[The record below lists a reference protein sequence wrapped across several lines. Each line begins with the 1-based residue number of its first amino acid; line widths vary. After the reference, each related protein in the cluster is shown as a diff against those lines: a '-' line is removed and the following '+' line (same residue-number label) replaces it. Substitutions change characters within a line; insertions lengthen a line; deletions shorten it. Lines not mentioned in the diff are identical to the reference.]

1 MRASTTFR
9 RLAQDVDGRD
19 KPGHDGRKRTRPDFG
34 QQPRYCLSMLR
45 LFTLLLAFIAAAPL
59 RADPIADALASSTQV
74 TAFLDALWADA
85 QKRGITR
92 ATFDQALAGF
102 TPDARVIAVTRR
114 EPEYG
119 KPIGLYVASIASK
132 SNIATGAAKATA
144 WAGVLDAVEA
154 KYGVER
160 AIVLALWGIESS
172 FGAGADR
179 WDVIRSLA
187 TLAQAGYRDPY
198 FRNELLVALRILQ
211 EGHISRERML
221 GSWAGAMGQPQF
233 MPSSFYQYAVDFTG
247 DGRRDIW
254 TSVPD
259 VLASIANYLARS
271 GWQRG
276 LPWGFEVALPQ
287 GFDYRV
293 SRGAFAEW
301 MAHGVRRADAGAM
314 PSAGEAFLLF
324 PSGAAGPAFLVTG
337 NFNVIKLYNN
347 SDVYALAVGHLADR
361 IGGGAPFRAAWPKD
375 DPQLSRNARI
385 ALQRKLASLGY
396 AVKDFAGRLDFDQRD
411 AIRDLQVKNG
421 MVPDGHPTPALLEKL
436 GINLQ

>member
-1 MRASTTFR
+1 
-9 RLAQDVDGRD
+9 
-19 KPGHDGRKRTRPDFG
+19 
-34 QQPRYCLSMLR
+34 MLR
-45 LFTLLLAFIAAAPL
+45 LLILFLTLIAAAPL
-59 RADPIADALASSTQV
+59 RADPIADAAASGPRV

-92 ATFDQALAGF
+92 ATFDHALAGF
-102 TPDARVIAVTRR
+102 TPDARVMAATRR

-119 KPIGLYVASIASK
+119 KPVGLYVDSIASK
-132 SNIATGAAKATA
+132 SRIAAGSAKTTQ
-144 WAGVLDAVEA
+144 WAGVLDAIEA

-160 AIVLALWGIESS
+160 GIVLALWGIESS
-172 FGAGADR
+172 FSAGADR

-187 TLAQAGYRDPY
+187 TLAEARYRDPY
-198 FRNELLVALRILQ
+198 FRNELLVALRIVQ
-211 EGHISRERML
+211 EGHVARERML

-233 MPSSFYQYAVDFTG
+233 MPSSFYEYAVDFTG

-259 VLASIANYLARS
+259 VLASIANYMARS

-287 GFDYRV
+287 GFDYRA
-293 SRGAFAEW
+293 SRGRYAEW
-301 MAHGVRRADAGAM
+301 TARGVRRADGGALPGAGD
-314 PSAGEAFLLF
+314 GFLLF
-324 PSGAAGPAFLVTG
+324 PSGAGGPAFLVTA
-337 NFNVIKLYNN
+337 NFNAIKLYNN
-347 SDVYALAVGHLADR
+347 SDVYALAAGHLADR
-361 IGGGAPFRAAWPKD
+361 LRGGAPFRTAWPKD
-375 DPQLSRNARI
+375 DPQLSRDARI

-421 MVPDGHPTPALLEKL
+421 MVADGHPTPALLERL
-436 GINLQ
+436 GIDVR

>member
-1 MRASTTFR
+1 
-9 RLAQDVDGRD
+9 
-19 KPGHDGRKRTRPDFG
+19 
-34 QQPRYCLSMLR
+34 MLR
-45 LFTLLLAFIAAAPL
+45 LFVILLVLIAAAPL
-59 RADPIADALASSTQV
+59 RADPIADTLASSAQV
-74 TAFLDALWADA
+74 GAFLDALWADA

-102 TPDARVIAVTRR
+102 APDTRVMAATRR

-119 KPIGLYVASIASK
+119 KPVGLYIDSIASK
-132 SNIATGAAKATA
+132 SRIATGAAKATQ
-144 WAGVLDAVEA
+144 WAGELDAIEA

-160 AIVLALWGIESS
+160 GIVLALWGIESS

-211 EGHISRERML
+211 EGHIARERML

-259 VLASIANYLARS
+259 VLASIANYMARS

-276 LPWGFEVALPQ
+276 LPSGLEVALPQ
-287 GFDYRV
+287 GFDYRT
-293 SRGAFAEW
+293 SRGTFAEW
-301 MAHGVRRADAGAM
+301 TARSVRRADGGAL
-314 PSAGEAFLLF
+314 PDAGEGFLLF
-324 PSGAAGPAFLVTG
+324 PSGAGGPAFLVSA
-337 NFNVIKLYNN
+337 NFKAIKLYNN

-375 DPQLSRNARI
+375 DPQLTRDARI
-385 ALQRKLASLGY
+385 ALQRKLAGLGY

-411 AIRDLQVKNG
+411 AIRDVQARNG
-421 MVPDGHPTPALLEKL
+421 LVPDGHPTPALLARL

>member
-1 MRASTTFR
+1 MFR
-9 RLAQDVDGRD
+9 FLTIVLA
-19 KPGHDGRKRTRPDFG
+19 
-34 QQPRYCLSMLR
+34 
-45 LFTLLLAFIAAAPL
+45 LAVFALPS
-59 RADPIADALASSTQV
+59 RADPIADAAASGPRV
-74 TAFLDALWADA
+74 TAFLDTLWADA

-102 TPDARVIAVTRR
+102 TPDARVIAATRR

-119 KPIGLYVASIASK
+119 KPIGLYVDSIASK
-132 SNIATGAAKATA
+132 SRIATGAAKATQ
-144 WAGVLDAVEA
+144 WAGVLDAIEA

-160 AIVLALWGIESS
+160 EIVLALWGIESS

-187 TLAQAGYRDPY
+187 TLAETRYRDPY
-198 FRNELLVALRILQ
+198 FRDELLVALRIVQ
-211 EGHISRERML
+211 EGHVARERML

-233 MPSSFYQYAVDFTG
+233 MPSSFYEYAVDFTG

-271 GWQRG
+271 GWQHG
-276 LPWGFEVALPQ
+276 LPWGVEVALPQ
-287 GFDYRV
+287 GFDYRN
-293 SRGAFAEW
+293 SRGTFVEW
-301 MAHGVRRADAGAM
+301 TARGVRRADGSAL
-314 PSAGEAFLLF
+314 PSAGDAFLLF
-324 PSGAAGPAFLVTG
+324 PSGAAGPAFLVTA

-347 SDVYALAVGHLADR
+347 SDVYALAAGHLADR
-361 IGGGAPFRAAWPKD
+361 LRGGAPFRAAWPKD
-375 DPQLSRNARI
+375 DPQLSRDARI

-411 AIRDLQVKNG
+411 AIRDLQVKAG
-421 MVPDGHPTPALLEKL
+421 MVTDGHPTPALLDRL
-436 GINLQ
+436 GIDVR

>member
-1 MRASTTFR
+1 MAY
-9 RLAQDVDGRD
+9 
-19 KPGHDGRKRTRPDFG
+19 PGH
-34 QQPRYCLSMLR
+34 MLR
-45 LFTLLLAFIAAAPL
+45 LLVLALVLIASAPL
-59 RADPIADALASSTQV
+59 RADPIADALSSSAQV
-74 TAFLDALWADA
+74 SAFLDALWADA

-102 TPDARVIAVTRR
+102 APDARVIAATRR

-119 KPIGLYVASIASK
+119 KPVGLYIDSIASK
-132 SNIATGAAKATA
+132 SRIATGAAKATQ
-144 WAGVLDAVEA
+144 WAGVLDAIEA

-160 AIVLALWGIESS
+160 TVVLALWGIESS

-187 TLAQAGYRDPY
+187 TLAEARYRDPY
-198 FRNELLVALRILQ
+198 FRNELLVALKILQ
-211 EGHISRERML
+211 EGHIARERML

-254 TSVPD
+254 TNVPD
-259 VLASIANYLARS
+259 VLASIANYMARS

-287 GFDYRV
+287 DFDYRV

-301 MAHGVRRADAGAM
+301 TRRGVRRADGGAL
-314 PSAGEAFLLF
+314 PDAGEAFLLF
-324 PSGAAGPAFLVTG
+324 PSGAAGPAFLVTA
-337 NFNVIKLYNN
+337 NFNAIKLYNN

-361 IGGGAPFRAAWPKD
+361 MRGGAPFRAAWPKD
-375 DPQLSRNARI
+375 DPQLSRDARI

-421 MVPDGHPTPALLEKL
+421 MVADGHPTPALLARL

>member
-1 MRASTTFR
+1 MFR
-9 RLAQDVDGRD
+9 CFIA
-19 KPGHDGRKRTRPDFG
+19 
-34 QQPRYCLSMLR
+34 
-45 LFTLLLAFIAAAPL
+45 LLLALLAAAPL
-59 RADPIADALASSTQV
+59 RADPIADTLAGSAQV
-74 TAFLDALWADA
+74 GAFLDALWADA

-102 TPDARVIAVTRR
+102 APDARVIAATRR

-119 KPIGLYVASIASK
+119 KPVGLYIESIASK
-132 SNIATGAAKATA
+132 SRVATGAAKAKQ
-144 WAGVLDAVEA
+144 WAGALDAIEA
-154 KYGVER
+154 KYGVESG
-160 AIVLALWGIESS
+160 IVLALWGIESS

-187 TLAQAGYRDPY
+187 TLAEARYRDPY
-198 FRNELLVALRILQ
+198 FRNELLVALKILQ
-211 EGHISRERML
+211 EGHNARDRML

-233 MPSSFYQYAVDFTG
+233 MPSSFYEYAVDFTG

-259 VLASIANYLARS
+259 VLASIANYMARS

-287 GFDYRV
+287 GFDYRT
-293 SRGAFAEW
+293 SRGTFAEW
-301 MAHGVRRADAGAM
+301 TRRGVRRADGGAM
-314 PSAGEAFLLF
+314 PSAGEGFLLF
-324 PSGAAGPAFLVTG
+324 PSGAGGPAFLVSA
-337 NFNVIKLYNN
+337 NFNAIKLYNN

-361 IGGGAPFRAAWPKD
+361 MRGGAPFRAAWPKD
-375 DPQLSRNARI
+375 DPQLTREARI

-411 AIRDLQVKNG
+411 AIRDLQAKNG
-421 MVPDGHPTPALLEKL
+421 MVPDGHPTPALLARL

>member
-1 MRASTTFR
+1 
-9 RLAQDVDGRD
+9 
-19 KPGHDGRKRTRPDFG
+19 
-34 QQPRYCLSMLR
+34 MLR
-45 LFTLLLAFIAAAPL
+45 LFVVLLVLIAAAPL
-59 RADPIADALASSTQV
+59 RADPIADALSSSAQV
-74 TAFLDALWADA
+74 AAFLDALWADA
-85 QKRGITR
+85 SKRGITR

-102 TPDARVIAVTRR
+102 TPDARVIAATRR

-119 KPIGLYVASIASK
+119 KPVGQYVDSIASP
-132 SNIATGAAKATA
+132 SRIAAGVAKGTQ
-144 WAGVLDAVEA
+144 WAGALDAIER

-160 AIVLALWGIESS
+160 GIVLALWGIESS
-172 FGAGADR
+172 FGAGQDR

-187 TLAQAGYRDPY
+187 TLAQARYRDPY

-211 EGHISRERML
+211 EGHIARERML

-271 GWQRG
+271 GWQRD
-276 LPWGFEVALPQ
+276 LPWGFEVVLPR
-287 GFDYRV
+287 GFDYRT

-301 MAHGVRRADAGAM
+301 TRRGVRRADGGAL
-314 PSAGEAFLLF
+314 PSAGDGFLLF
-324 PSGAAGPAFLVTG
+324 PSSAAGPAFLVSA

-361 IGGGAPFRAAWPKD
+361 MRGGGPFRAAWPKD
-375 DPQLSRNARI
+375 DPQLSRDARI

-411 AIRDLQVKNG
+411 AIREVEARYG
-421 MVPDGHPTPALLEKL
+421 MVPDGHPTPALLARL
-436 GINLQ
+436 GIEVR

>member
-1 MRASTTFR
+1 
-9 RLAQDVDGRD
+9 
-19 KPGHDGRKRTRPDFG
+19 
-34 QQPRYCLSMLR
+34 MLR
-45 LFTLLLAFIAAAPL
+45 LLILFLTLIAAAPL
-59 RADPIADALASSTQV
+59 RADPIADAAASGPRV

-92 ATFDQALAGF
+92 ATFDHALAGF
-102 TPDARVIAVTRR
+102 TPDARVMAATRR

-119 KPIGLYVASIASK
+119 KPVGLYVDSIASK
-132 SNIATGAAKATA
+132 SRIAAGSAKTTQ
-144 WAGVLDAVEA
+144 WAGVLDAIEA

-160 AIVLALWGIESS
+160 GIMLALWGIESS

-187 TLAQAGYRDPY
+187 TLAEARYRDPY
-198 FRNELLVALRILQ
+198 FRNELLVALRIVQ
-211 EGHISRERML
+211 EGHVARERML

-233 MPSSFYQYAVDFTG
+233 MPSSFYEYAVDFTG

-259 VLASIANYLARS
+259 VLASIANYMARS

-287 GFDYRV
+287 GFDYRA
-293 SRGAFAEW
+293 SRGRYAEW
-301 MAHGVRRADAGAM
+301 TARGVRRADGGALPGAGD
-314 PSAGEAFLLF
+314 GFLLF
-324 PSGAAGPAFLVTG
+324 PSGAGGPAFLVTA
-337 NFNVIKLYNN
+337 NFNAIKLYNN
-347 SDVYALAVGHLADR
+347 SDVYALAAGHLADR
-361 IGGGAPFRAAWPKD
+361 LRGGAPFRTAWPKD
-375 DPQLSRNARI
+375 DPQLSRDARI

-421 MVPDGHPTPALLEKL
+421 MVADGHPTPALLERL
-436 GINLQ
+436 GIDVR